1 MTAMTSRADALN
13 VCRRSTLKSKR
24 QGAIIS
30 NWRWVKLLSYG
41 QNPSQEAKITRSA
54 ANRVDPGSL
63 FDYLSDAY
71 IVLDEDRVAVFAN
84 QAYYA
89 LVEQSR
95 ESTVGRSVLALPL
108 FRALTME
115 PAGEAWLQSVCDG
128 LTIGRTSS
136 TPSFRFDLPPLDGGK
151 SRRHFWKLKASR
163 IPSGPEVDQ
172 CATGYLA
179 LRVSDVTERVERE
192 IIEQREKARLRSQA
206 QLRQIVANET
216 AARLRAHQEQFAT
229 ALAFAKV
236 GAWELAPRTGLIT
249 CTEQCKLN
257 LGLQPDDLLSEQ
269 RLFGELIAP
278 EFRADA
284 RARMET
290 ALAEQRHFETE
301 YRVTSF
307 YPAERWL
314 LVRGQGKFGED
325 GTLIAILG
333 FTIDITARKKTELE
347 QKRLTAV
354 EREAREESDRYA
366 ESMDHFVSAVTHE
379 LRSPLSAITSWSELL
394 TQSKDANHLS
404 QAAAALKRNAR
415 QLSLMVDDL
424 LDTGAIV
431 SGKLSVNRSPVV
443 LELLVQDVLRDQDW
457 EAHREGVALT
467 SELASCR
474 VMGDESR
481 IKQIVWNLMSN
492 AIKFTQQGK
501 ITVTLRRDK
510 AHAILEV
517 QDTGCGIDASALP
530 RVFDRFEQV
539 RTDVAGRI
547 GGLGLGL
554 WLVKSLVE
562 MHGGTVEAE
571 SAGSGHGC
579 LFRVSLPLLTAEELP
594 NVA

>member
-1 MTAMTSRADALN
+1 VTRLSCGLN
-13 VCRRSTLKSKR
+13 PLE
-24 QGAIIS
+24 
-30 NWRWVKLLSYG
+30 
-41 QNPSQEAKITRSA
+41 EAKITRSA
-54 ANRVDPGSL
+54 ATRVDPGSL
-63 FDYLSDAY
+63 FAYLADAY
-71 IVLDEDRVAVFAN
+71 IVLDADRTAVYVN
-84 QAYYA
+84 QAYCV
-89 LVEQSR
+89 LLEQSQER
-95 ESTVGRSVLALPL
+95 AVGQSVLELPL
-108 FRALTME
+108 FGALTADA
-115 PAGEAWLQSVCDG
+115 AGEAWFHRVCNG
-128 LTIGRTSS
+128 LTIGQTSS
-136 TPSFRFDLPPLDGGK
+136 TSFFRFDLPPLENGQ
-151 SRRHFWKLKASR
+151 SRRCFWKLKASR
-163 IPSGPEVDQ
+163 IPSGPGMGDT
-172 CATGYLA
+172 ASGYLA
-179 LRVSDVTERVERE
+179 FRVSNVTERVERE
-192 IIEQREKARLRSQA
+192 AIEEREKARLRSEA
-206 QLRQIVANET
+206 QLRQIAADET
-216 AARLRAHQEQFAT
+216 AARLRAHQELFAT

-236 GAWELAPRTGLIT
+236 GAWELDSRTGLIT

-257 LGLQPDDLLSEQ
+257 LGLQPDDILSEQ
-269 RLFGELIAP
+269 RLFTELIAP

-284 RARMET
+284 RARMES

-325 GTLIAILG
+325 GTLSAILG
-333 FTIDITARKKTELE
+333 FTIDITARKKAELE
-347 QKRLTAV
+347 QERLTAV
-354 EREAREESDRYA
+354 ERDARQESDRYA
-366 ESMDHFVSAVTHE
+366 EAMDHFVSAVTHE

-394 TQSKDANHLS
+394 TRSTDPGHLS

-431 SGKLSVNRSPVV
+431 SGKLSVSRSPVV
-443 LELLVQDVLRDQDW
+443 LEVLVQDVLRDQDW
-457 EAHREGVALT
+457 EAQRKGVALS

-474 VMGDESR
+474 VIGDEAR
-481 IKQIVWNLMSN
+481 IKQIVWNLLSN

-501 ITVTLRRDK
+501 IAVTLRTDN

-517 QDTGCGIDASALP
+517 RDTGCGIDASALP

-562 MHGGTVEAE
+562 MHGGTVKAE
-571 SAGSGHGC
+571 SAGRGQGC
-579 LFRVSLPLLTAEELP
+579 LFRVSLPLLTSNELP